1 MMQYLF
7 VSSGSL
13 TLFII
18 ILILGRRNR
27 SLSNTI
33 LIVWLMVF
41 LLNIVTLFILYEAT
55 PPFSIAQSLLLEFSE
70 VSIFAHGPL
79 FWLYT
84 RSLTE
89 EDFTLDWKH
98 RYHFIPFVI
107 AYVLFLAHIFSRTEM
122 AQPLRNT
129 ITILKM
135 ASFAPYVILVLVQL
149 KGHRIRVARIF
160 SNIEEK
166 TLQWISFLGWGIL
179 VIWAVAG
186 GSLLLDRLTTIHIP
200 QYGGLIAHI
209 TICIFVFFMG
219 YFGLNQP
226 SVFGTHQTASLGLD
240 PNTNHGK
247 SSNGN
252 EFPKY
257 KNSGLDPEGSKRIQK
272 DLLQL
277 MKTATPYLEK
287 ELTLYT
293 LAEQLGVQSNHLS
306 QVINSLEGKNFF
318 DFINTYR
325 VESAKEKIR
334 DGNCQKLTLL
344 GIAFDSGF
352 NSKASF
358 NRAFKKVTGQT
369 PTEYRRSLVSD

>member
-1 MMQYLF
+1 MQYLF

-18 ILILGRRNR
+18 VLILGRRNR
-27 SLSNTI
+27 SLPNTV
-33 LIVWLMVF
+33 LVVWLTVF
-41 LLNIVTLFILYEAT
+41 VLNLVSLFILYEANR
-55 PPFSIAQSLLLEFSE
+55 PFSIAENLLLEFSE

-84 RSLTE
+84 KSLTE
-89 EDFTLDWKH
+89 EGFAMHWKWA
-98 RYHFIPFVI
+98 YHFIPFAI
-107 AYVLFLAHIFSRTEM
+107 AFSLFLVYIFTRMEM
-122 AQPLRNT
+122 ASLLRNT

-135 ASFAPYVILVLVQL
+135 ISLATYIVLVLVKL
-149 KGHRIRVARIF
+149 RGHRIRVAHIF

-166 TLQWISFLGWGIL
+166 NLNWISFLGWGIL
-179 VIWAVAG
+179 GIWAVAG
-186 GSLLLDRLTTIHIP
+186 GSLLIDRLTTIHIP
-200 QYGGLIAHI
+200 QYGGFIAHI
-209 TICIFVFFMG
+209 STCIFIFLMG

-226 SVFGTHQTASLGLD
+226 SVFNTHPNVLLD
-240 PNTNHGK
+240 SDSHRSRSKQDNE
-247 SSNGN
+247 N

-257 KNSGLDPEGSKRIQK
+257 KKSGLDLEGSKSIQK
-272 DLLQL
+272 ALLYS
-277 MKTATPYLEK
+277 MKTERPYLEK
-287 ELTLYT
+287 ELTLYN

-318 DFINTYR
+318 DFVNTYR
-325 VESAKEKIR
+325 VETAKAKIR
-334 DGNCQKLTLL
+334 KGGCQKLTLL

-369 PTEYRRSLVSD
+369 PTEYRRSLEVD